1 MKVLNFNSAYP
12 SDGKSVLIRLIAND
26 LKNISKKILILDNS
40 EQVYSGFKRMYDLEE
55 VAGIDAMRPFIK
67 GNCLEEQQIQEIII
81 NLDSNIDYIANSEI
95 DVMEEDDIFFL
106 LKLLEKQY
114 DYVVIEGQKVL
125 KSSEFDIN
133 NYYITRPCE
142 KTLKNVKKL
151 SENYRIIVNKEFEEL
166 NMNYKKLGIFPFSYD
181 KEIVLMENGYN
192 FRLNNKTQTQLKA
205 LTDDILG
212 FKNDIFEDENS
223 EKGSKKKSSI
233 VSKLNILRR

>member
-40 EQVYSGFKRMYDLEE
+40 ENVYSGFKRMYDLEE

-81 NLDSNIDYIANSEI
+81 SLDNNIDYIANSEI
-95 DVMEEDDIFFL
+95 DIMEEEDVFFL
-106 LKLLEKQY
+106 LRLLEKEY
-114 DYVVIEGQKVL
+114 DYVIVEGQDVL
-125 KSSEFDIN
+125 KSSEFDIK

-142 KTLKNVKKL
+142 KILKNVKRL
-151 SENYRIIVNKEFEEL
+151 SEDYRIIVNKEFEEL
-166 NMNYKKLGIFPFSYD
+166 NMNYKKLGIYPFSYD

-192 FRLNNKTQTQLKA
+192 FRLNNKTQSQLKT

-212 FKNDIFEDENS
+212 FQNDILEDES
-223 EKGSKKKSSI
+223 SIKDSKRKSSI